1 MASVRKSRRKDGS
14 GATVLYAHEGRQCG
28 FTVDTLSEAEA
39 IRDDMNKV
47 GVDKALRIWNITPTK
62 AAAQRSTA
70 PTVTDWLQ
78 GYIDTRTGVTKG
90 CLYDYA
96 SYLEND
102 IGPKLGDVPIDLLT
116 PEDVAMWVN
125 WMASRP
131 SGRYDEDGEPLTLA
145 GKTIANRHGF
155 FSAALNTA
163 VAKGLIPSNPAL
175 GTRIPRT
182 AKKEMVCLDAD
193 EVEFFVG
200 CFTTFWQPLTPFLVA
215 SGARIGEV
223 SALWPSDV
231 NRPAK
236 TVHVGKSRKRTY
248 DAARYEM
255 GATKSRRSDRTISIP
270 GEVLDELDYNKKYLF
285 TNTVGNQLDKDSYR
299 NNVWYPA
306 VAKAQKEGLQKRPR
320 IHDMRHTCASLMING
335 GASLM
340 AVQRHLGHES
350 ISTTVNLYGHLDRKA
365 AEEAAAIIGKALRPS
380 AS

>member
-1 MASVRKSRRKDGS
+1 MASIRPRKRADGTI
-14 GATVLYAHEGRQCG
+14 GHTVLHKVDGRQTSLG
-28 FTVDTLSEAEA
+28 TFDDEKEAQDFRDTVNSIGAE
-39 IRDDMNKV
+39 
-47 GVDKALRIWNITPTK
+47 KAMLAWGITQTK
-62 AAAQRSTA
+62 QSAKRSTA
-70 PTVTDWLQ
+70 PTVSEWLRQ
-78 GYIDTRTGVTKG
+78 YIDTRTGVTKA
-90 CLYDYA
+90 CLYDYT
-96 SYLEND
+96 SYLEKD
-102 IGPKLGDVPIDLLT
+102 IAPKVGAVPIDLLT
-116 PEDVAMWVN
+116 PDDIAAWVN

-131 SGRYDEDGEPLTLA
+131 SGKYDEDGEPLTLS

-182 AKKEMVCLDAD
+182 PRAEMVCLTAD
-193 EVEFFVG
+193 EVEFFAS
-200 CFTTFWQPLTPFLVA
+200 CFTEYWRPLTRFLVA

-223 SALWPSDV
+223 SGLLPSDV
-231 NRPAK
+231 NRAAN
-236 TVHVGKSRKRTY
+236 TVHIGKSRKRTY
-248 DAARYEM
+248 DDARYEM
-255 GATKSRRSDRTISIP
+255 GSTKSKRSDRTISIVP
-270 GEVLDELDYNKKYLF
+270 AVLAELDYSKKWLF

-306 VAKAQKEGLQKRPR
+306 VARARKGGLEKKPR

-365 AEEAAAIIGKALRPS
+365 ADEAAAIIGRALGG
-380 AS
+380 A